1 MASGQGGNHAV
12 KCPSRKTVRTASQ
25 FEKQG
30 KLGIGTYGEVHRAI
44 DKQSGT
50 SVALKRVR
58 TEGTKEK
65 RAGFPVSAI
74 REIR

>member
-1 MASGQGGNHAV
+1 MARDEQAGCR
-12 KCPSRKTVRTASQ
+12 CPSRHTVRTASD
-25 FEKQG
+25 FAKQG

-44 DKQSGT
+44 DKRSET